1 MYMSPIIMMSSMVM
15 VLSTLMVLTS
25 TNWICLWISMELN
38 MFSFIPIMMSTKNNL
53 ECEASIKYFI
63 NQAFASCIMIIMS
76 FMLWGKMSMFYF
88 AAMPLLMVS
97 MMLKLGSSPCYMWFP
112 SVMKALP
119 WIQSMIL
126 ATWQKV
132 APMMILLFN
141 IKPLYFM
148 LMIISM
154 MNIFI
159 GGWLGM
165 NQVNIQSLL
174 AYSSIAHMG
183 WMFMTQAISMV
194 IVSFTY
200 FIIYMLIL
208 LPVFIMMLKVSMK
221 NFKTINNLTLMP
233 VNIQMCLMLML
244 LSLAGLPPLS
254 GFLPK
259 LMILFTMSTY
269 SLMITLMMVIFSFM
283 SLYFYLNL
291 AFSVMMSLSNTLN
304 YMILN
309 KPMIMSMVSITILT
323 PMIILLYAMIMF
335 NKS

>member
-76 FMLWGKMSMFYF
+76 FMLCKMSMFYF
-88 AAMPLLMVS
+88 AAMPLLVVS

-119 WIQSMIL
+119 WIQSMVL
-126 ATWQKV
+126 ATWQKI

-148 LMIISM
+148 MMIISM

-159 GGWLGM
+159 GGCTSHK
-165 NQVNIQSLL
+165 QVNIQSLL

-183 WMFMTQAISMV
+183 WMFSVLTQAISMV
-194 IVSFTY
+194 SIIY
-200 FIIYMLIL
+200 FIIYLMIL
-208 LPVFIMMLKVSMK
+208 LPVFIMMMSINMK
-221 NFKTINNLTLMP
+221 NLKMLMTLHMMP
-233 VNIQMCLMLML
+233 VNIQLSLMLML

-259 LMILFTMSTY
+259 LMILFTMSDY
-269 SLMITLMMVIFSFM
+269 SLTITLMMVIFSFM

-291 AFSVMMSLSNTLN
+291 AFSVMMLHNFNMNLK
-304 YMILN
+304 LCQEF
-309 KPMIMSMVSITILT
+309 
-323 PMIILLYAMIMF
+323 IILLYAMIMF
-335 NKS
+335 MMLQIMKI